1 MMLAVLVLTLSAAD
15 TLTKVQVA
23 DLSIKLPS
31 SKDWKAEE
39 TAEAGGMSRTVKT
52 ADGEAEIDV
61 SVFNVDPRREAQVCV
76 DQLLKALGTEG
87 YEAITVGGSPAYKKL
102 TTDYVG
108 KDDEAKKDEKN
119 KVNTISYVGCNGQTK
134 WVMSMT
140 SKAAKA
146 ARFGVLLKRIVE
158 SIAYAPAAAAGAK

>member
-1 MMLAVLVLTLSAAD
+1 MITAVLLLTLNASD
-15 TLTKVQVA
+15 TLAKVQVA
-23 DLSIKLPS
+23 DLSVKLPS
-31 SKDWKAEE
+31 SKEWKAEE

-61 SVFNVDPRREAQVCV
+61 SVFNVDPRREAQTCV

-87 YEAITVGGSPAYKKL
+87 YEPVTVGGSPAYKKL

-108 KDDEAKKDEKN
+108 KDDEAKKNEAN

-140 SKAAKA
+140 SKASKA
-146 ARFGVLLKRIVE
+146 GRFGVLLKRIIE
-158 SIAYAPAAAAGAK
+158 SISYGG